1 MEDFNFDLFKLLQS
15 VVGKFEDIFLSQG
28 LYPLISLATHKTNSS
43 SSKEQFLKNNFIF
56 LQQLHQLNYSNIDTF
71 ININKQNQK

>member
-1 MEDFNFDLFKLLQS
+1 MYLKIFGIILSSILLILQLFSPTTLC
-15 VVGKFEDIFLSQG
+15 FCMFLSKRTI
-28 LYPLISLATHKTNSS
+28 L
-43 SSKEQFLKNNFIF
+43 SKEQFYF